1 MYASH
6 IWESIWRCG
15 PKSRTCT
22 PVAEHQIDLKQPS
35 SKGTKK
41 NQREEKPVLSSLS
54 CNPFPGALTNGARK
68 LNVITHVCDFQILL
82 LRHLCFCRANDL
94 DLFLLISGCYI
105 TESKRKRERNVVQAH
120 KGEIAH
126 RLTSKVELQCPSHRV
141 NNATE
146 VFFFS

>member
-1 MYASH
+1 MWTEISH
-6 IWESIWRCG
+6 LHTSSRAPNRSKTTLVERNEKK
-15 PKSRTCT
+15 PKRGEACAQQS
-22 PVAEHQIDLKQPS
+22 QLQPI
-35 SKGTKK
+35 
-41 NQREEKPVLSSLS
+41 
-54 CNPFPGALTNGARK
+54 PGALTNGARK